1 MRVVAKFQ
9 FASAAAGADR
19 VVQVIERW
27 VSRKFEQDAN
37 GSTIIR
43 TSGLAALLDRLDEK
57 LDDATQTTFRVIE
70 PVSGGQLETQIR
82 VLETAAGIRFQCSL
96 ALGSDNGLQPPR
108 VEIRSPRFVR
118 EIIELDPGWRV
129 GDEGERVFS
138 KCFEVEETD
147 IMDLEALITAPERR
161 LPVIAV
167 SELQGETIAGNL
179 HERISVATCG
189 LAHTCRLSREASWE
203 LTNKVGK
210 EWSCYNGA
218 VRLFWPF
225 RINRDDFRAH
235 PLWTYDYLMSRAD
248 NEIAARDRFLH
259 ELTERLFEASTF
271 VADDSTFGWFESEK
285 IRRRYDA
292 DRVNATE
299 GGDFQALADS
309 YAAENDVLRVALDAA
324 TRQNE
329 TLQQNVEAL
338 TIALRSGQAAAA
350 RDSSDAAPPTSV
362 ADAAHI
368 ARTTLADKVAF
379 SVEID
384 NQIASL
390 NATAGPPDK
399 VLRHLRSLGDL
410 SQTLSS
416 GNPLGRSVPI
426 WLREKG
432 VECSGESETTKS
444 NKDAKRRRTFIIKGE
459 EIYCEY
465 HTKPS
470 DKVPPDFCVRIYFAV
485 TEQVPCVRVGY
496 IGRHF
501 D

>member
-1 MRVVAKFQ
+1 
-9 FASAAAGADR
+9 
-19 VVQVIERW
+19 
-27 VSRKFEQDAN
+27 
-37 GSTIIR
+37 
-43 TSGLAALLDRLDEK
+43 
-57 LDDATQTTFRVIE
+57 
-70 PVSGGQLETQIR
+70 
-82 VLETAAGIRFQCSL
+82 
-96 ALGSDNGLQPPR
+96 
-108 VEIRSPRFVR
+108 
-118 EIIELDPGWRV
+118 
-129 GDEGERVFS
+129 
-138 KCFEVEETD
+138 
-147 IMDLEALITAPERR
+147 
-161 LPVIAV
+161 
-167 SELQGETIAGNL
+167 
-179 HERISVATCG
+179 
-189 LAHTCRLSREASWE
+189 
-203 LTNKVGK
+203 
-210 EWSCYNGA
+210 
-218 VRLFWPF
+218 
-225 RINRDDFRAH
+225 
-235 PLWTYDYLMSRAD
+235 MSRAD